1 MSIDQNEELLNKPLE
16 TAPLAASDSLKYSTK
31 AYPPFGAAGSGSEQP
46 HYSQPPA
53 AAQSA
58 DAGQAKSAPQ
68 PAAKPFASANNAPLK
83 SAASIPPSPPAD
95 SKNKR
100 KTCSCAALCAVAIL
114 VCIVG
119 LFALIAA
126 AASGKAPKIKDD
138 RSVDASFP
146 SYSYKLIGT
155 TSKENLKHKIVV
167 LPIEGVISSSRGEGI
182 GTFCTPDD
190 LRNALDYLA
199 KDDSIIAVVLEVN
212 SPGGGLTASDIML
225 HYLKDFKFKTE
236 LPIYAYF
243 MDEACSGGYYISMA
257 ADEIYAC
264 PTTMT
269 GSIGVIMQ
277 LPEITGLMNKV
288 GVKMVTITSLNHE
301 GKASYKDIG
310 SMYRTM
316 KPSERAMLQSMI
328 TESWQGF
335 VQVVSEGRKGKLTK
349 KQVEKLADG
358 RIFSAKQAQKA
369 KIIDGICYPDELYLK
384 IAQKLHDQ
392 FPGDPCAVRLTRES
406 SYMDIFSSLGIHSA
420 LDLIGTR
427 SPRLPSSEL
436 PQRYYR
442 SQYEGIIQ

>member
-1 MSIDQNEELLNKPLE
+1 MSSDTNEEYLNKPLE
-16 TAPLAASDSLKYSTK
+16 TAPLTSATAPKFSTQD
-31 AYPPFGAAGSGSEQP
+31 YPPFGDGASASPSHTGANPAAPPPP
-46 HYSQPPA
+46 HSAPSAASAPSAPYPASPA
-53 AAQSA
+53 AAV
-58 DAGQAKSAPQ
+58 
-68 PAAKPFASANNAPLK
+68 
-83 SAASIPPSPPAD
+83 PPKHPGGEKD
-95 SKNKR
+95 GKR
-100 KTCSCAALCAVAIL
+100 KGCSCTVVSIVLLVLALL
-114 VCIVG
+114 VCIVVICV
-119 LFALIAA
+119 LSIDNAA
-126 AASGKAPKIKDD
+126 GPSGSH
-138 RSVDASFP
+138 SVDSSFP
-146 SYSYKLIGT
+146 SYSYKLIAPAT
-155 TSKENLKHKIVV
+155 KDQLKQKIVV
-167 LPIEGVISSSRGEGI
+167 LPIEGVISSSRGDGI
-182 GTFCTPDD
+182 GAFCTPED
-190 LRNALDYLA
+190 LRSALDYLA

-225 HYLKDFKFKTE
+225 HYLRNFKFKTE

-288 GVKMVTITSLNHE
+288 GVKMVTITSLNSE

-316 KPSERAMLQSMI
+316 KPNERAMLQSMI

-349 KQVEKLADG
+349 QQVAKLADG

-369 KIIDGICYPDELYLK
+369 KIIDGICYPDDLYLK
-384 IAQKLHDQ
+384 IAQKLHDKISCE
-392 FPGDPCAVRLTRES
+392 PCVVRLTRDT
-406 SYMDIFSSLGIHSA
+406 SYMDIFSSLGIRSA
-420 LDLIGTR
+420 LDPFSR
-427 SPRLPSSEL
+427 APQLPAGAQL

-442 SQYEGIIQ
+442 SQYDGIVQ